1 VTAAPPG
8 DLTAIL
14 FRALYRDFA
23 LTTIGGL
30 RIVTPKGT
38 PVYIS
43 ESLGQIAR
51 QLSAAPAP
59 RPGPPRPAPP
69 DRHQLMTSLPAPA
82 DAARLAAFLHRHP
95 RWSAFWDKKYGL
107 WRVAEDDPDSG
118 LYAESPDLDTV
129 ITYITTRD

>member
-30 RIVTPKGT
+30 RIVTPTGT

-59 RPGPPRPAPP
+59 GPARRGRPRQTG
-69 DRHQLMTSLPAPA
+69 TS
-82 DAARLAAFLHRHP
+82 
-95 RWSAFWDKKYGL
+95 S
-107 WRVAEDDPDSG
+107 
-118 LYAESPDLDTV
+118 
-129 ITYITTRD
+129 